1 VSDDRRLLLWDMRDK
16 LPSSTIEA
24 HMAEIMCVDY
34 SPFDANLLV
43 TGSADRSI
51 AVWDTRNVKCKL
63 FSLRGHKEEVNQ
75 IKFSPMHG
83 NLLASSS
90 SDRRVNIWD
99 LARIDKPQTDEEKKD
114 GPPELLFMHGG
125 HCAKISD
132 ISWNHNERLMMASC
146 SEDNILQVW
155 QLAYEIYYDSKP

>member
-1 VSDDRRLLLWDMRDK
+1 MNQFASVSDDRRLLLWDMRDK
-16 LPSSTIEA
+16 APTSNIEA

-75 IKFSPMHG
+75 IKFSPMQG

-90 SDRRVNIWD
+90 SDRRVNVWD
-99 LARIDKPQTDEEKKD
+99 LARIDKP
-114 GPPELLFMHGG
+114 
-125 HCAKISD
+125 
-132 ISWNHNERLMMASC
+132 
-146 SEDNILQVW
+146 
-155 QLAYEIYYDSKP
+155 